1 MLTPEQFKEVT
12 KLAKEKGLKV
22 TGHVP
27 LSMDVIGASNA
38 GLNSME
44 HFRNLELSCASN
56 SDELLLERQQLLA
69 SGKED
74 KGGVLRS
81 RIHKKQREIALK
93 NFDVKKRMKF

>member
-1 MLTPEQFKEVT
+1 MLK
-12 KLAKEKGLKV
+12 KKGLKV

-56 SDELLLERQQLLA
+56 SDELLLQRQQLLA
-69 SGKED
+69 SGK
-74 KGGVLRS
+74 R
-81 RIHKKQREIALK
+81 
-93 NFDVKKRMKF
+93 